1 MTHDPPTSREVP
13 FFGAFYR
20 RTTRPFLSEG
30 VTGAEAA
37 FIASQLPAGRVLDL
51 GCGEGRHLQALSG
64 RAPLVGV
71 DIDQEALAI
80 ASTFAPVAC
89 GDLRALPFRSGTFTA
104 IYCWYSTLF
113 VFDEHGNR
121 AALAE
126 AARALAP
133 SGRFVFQTVNPLQL
147 SAHPD
152 VAFEQ
157 VLPDGA
163 RLRERSHFDAAAGVD
178 RGLRSLETP
187 GEPPCHARYALRY
200 YRPHELQERFEAVG
214 LRIQRLF
221 GSVLGEPFHD
231 GSPDLVVL
239 AARG

>member
-1 MTHDPPTSREVP
+1 MTHDPLAGDEVS
-13 FFGAFYR
+13 FFGSFYR

-30 VTGAEAA
+30 VTRAEAT
-37 FIASQLPAGRVLDL
+37 FIAGQLPVGKALDL
-51 GCGEGRHLQALSG
+51 GCGEGRHLRALAG
-64 RAPLVGV
+64 RGGLLGV
-71 DIDQEALAI
+71 DFDSEALAV
-80 ASTFAPVAC
+80 ASAFAPVAC
-89 GDLRALPFRSGTFTA
+89 GDLRNLPFRSGAFSGV
-104 IYCWYSTLF
+104 YCWYSTLF
-113 VFDEHGNR
+113 VFEEAGNL

-126 AARALAP
+126 AARVLAR

-147 SAHPD
+147 AAHPD

-163 RLRERSHFDAAAGVD
+163 RLRERSHFDAAEGIDHGV
-178 RGLRSLETP
+178 RSLEAP

-200 YRPHELQERFEAVG
+200 YQPHELKERFEAAG

-239 AARG
+239 AERG